1 MKKTKTPPKKLDD
14 EPKPKRG
21 RKPKSVKEVTTP
33 KTTIKKTR
41 RKKKTPSKNIYFS
54 QETEDSIVVYNS
66 MEDMDER
73 NKIFN
78 EKIQYPFEKLS

>member
-54 QETEDSIVVYNS
+54 
-66 MEDMDER
+66 
-73 NKIFN
+73 KI
-78 EKIQYPFEKLS
+78 